1 MALKDKIRTMGFMP
15 DVGKLT
21 DEFNA
26 KFGELRD
33 RLDTIIERLDTLIA
47 ETRTQRGGPVG

>member
-1 MALKDKIRTMGFMP
+1 MAIRDRLKTMGMFP

-47 ETRTQRGGPVG
+47 QGGPK

>member
-1 MALKDKIRTMGFMP
+1 MFRDRLKMAGFMP
-15 DVGKLT
+15 DMGKLT
-21 DEFNA
+21 ESFEA

-47 ETRTQRGGPVG
+47 QGGPK

>member
-1 MALKDKIRTMGFMP
+1 MALKERIKAMGFGLP
-15 DVGKLT
+15 DMGKLT
-21 DEFNA
+21 ESFEA

-47 ETRTQRGGPVG
+47 QGGQK

>member
-1 MALKDKIRTMGFMP
+1 MPLKDRIQKMGLGFP

-47 ETRTQRGGPVG
+47 QRGGPS

>member
-1 MALKDKIRTMGFMP
+1 MALRDRIRTMGFGLP
-15 DVGKLT
+15 DMGKLT

-47 ETRTQRGGPVG
+47 ETRTQRGAP

>member
-1 MALKDKIRTMGFMP
+1 MRLGRMGFGLP
-15 DVGKLT
+15 DMGKLT
-21 DEFNA
+21 ESFDA

-47 ETRTQRGGPVG
+47 EMRTQRGGTP

>member
-1 MALKDKIRTMGFMP
+1 MALRDRIQKMGFGLP
-15 DVGKLT
+15 DMGKLT

-33 RLDTIIERLDTLIA
+33 RLDTIIERLDTLIG
-47 ETRTQRGGPVG
+47 QKGPS

>member
-1 MALKDKIRTMGFMP
+1 MALKDRLRTMGMFP
-15 DVGKLT
+15 DVSKLT
-21 DEFNA
+21 DEFET

-47 ETRTQRGGPVG
+47 QKGPQ